1 MKNHLTNK
9 RRLASLAFLL
19 ALSPVTYANQ
29 TNLNP
34 VDGVSLHDIIGEIS
48 RYRTCMDTAQL
59 TLQETAKKG
68 KNTYKQAQLHQ
79 CHDAFTSLGQLM
91 DKQSLKSIDHL
102 SWQRWRKQ
110 RLGAGFTTERL
121 LKKPTALLSGMES
134 EMKNGVRK

>member
-1 MKNHLTNK
+1 MKDHLINK
-9 RRLASLAFLL
+9 KRLTSLFFLL
-19 ALSPVTYANQ
+19 TLSPVTYANQ
-29 TNLNP
+29 TDLNP
-34 VDGVSLHDIIGEIS
+34 VNGVSLHDIMGEIS
-48 RYRTCMDTAQL
+48 RYRTCMDAAQL

-110 RLGAGFTTERL
+110 GLGAGFTTERL
-121 LKKPTALLSGMES
+121 LKKPAALLSGMES
-134 EMKNGVRK
+134 GVRK